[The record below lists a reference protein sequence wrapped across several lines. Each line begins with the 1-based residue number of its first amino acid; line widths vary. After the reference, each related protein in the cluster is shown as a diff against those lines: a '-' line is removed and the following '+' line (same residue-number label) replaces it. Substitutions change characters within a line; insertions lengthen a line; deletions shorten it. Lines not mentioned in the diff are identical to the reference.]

1 MALISDP
8 VRWVLYAFAA
18 EDMHE
23 SLERQFAVMRDHVA
37 SAGGVV
43 VGEHSD
49 VGSHRSGRAAAFAQ
63 VGGGG
68 ADRVLVFDLG
78 RLTRKTAE
86 LEQVRQLVLETG
98 ADLHAVR
105 QGRIA
110 VGDLTVAAA
119 PIVCGWLQESRARR
133 VARIT
138 EMKRQLA
145 ERAERVGRLEKDL
158 RVTVKPWCCPCLLRH
173 PERRDAH
180 ERRRRDVCG
189 IDYGGLLDH
198 GSSWWR
204 DGRLFAVVSEP
215 YDIAGEDVA
224 ALTASCAP
232 YGLGVLVSGE
242 HAVHFPPRT
251 LAVIVTRAE
260 ERVPDRDE

>member
-1 MALISDP
+1 MTLISDP

-18 EDMHE
+18 EDTHE
-23 SLERQFAVMRDHVA
+23 PLERQFAVMRDHVA
-37 SAGGVV
+37 SEGGVV

-49 VGSHRSGRAAAFAQ
+49 IGPHRSGRAAAFAQ
-63 VGGGG
+63 VGDGS

-78 RLTRKTAE
+78 WLTRKME
-86 LEQVRQLVLETG
+86 EFEQVRQLVLQTEV
-98 ADLHAVR
+98 DLRSVQ

-110 VGDLTVAAA
+110 ASDLTAAAA
-119 PIVCGWLQESRARR
+119 PIVCGWRQEIRAQR
-133 VARIT
+133 VARNT

-145 ERAERVGRLEKDL
+145 ERAERVSQLEKDL

-173 PERRDAH
+173 PERRAAH
-180 ERRRRDVCG
+180 ERRDDVCD

-204 DGRLFAVVSEP
+204 EGQLFAVVSEP
-215 YDIAGEDVA
+215 YNIAGKDVA
-224 ALTASCAP
+224 VLAVSCAP
-232 YGLGVLVSGE
+232 YNLGVLVSGE

-251 LAVIVTRAE
+251 LAVIVTRGE
-260 ERVPDRDE
+260 ERVPHRDE